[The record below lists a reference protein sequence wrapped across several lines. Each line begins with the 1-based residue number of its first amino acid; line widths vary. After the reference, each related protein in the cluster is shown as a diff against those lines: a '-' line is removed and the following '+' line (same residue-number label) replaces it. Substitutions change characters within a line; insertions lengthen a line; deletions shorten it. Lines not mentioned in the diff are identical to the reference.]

1 MGLIVMIQLIH
12 SDDDDDQLQVDKKP
26 GLMIHLIHPHQR
38 WRPRCCW
45 CGVVLTISHPPTSAT
60 LVMMMMMTLMVM
72 MLMVNTVNGDEILGF

>member
-1 MGLIVMIQLIH
+1 MGLIQLIH

-60 LVMMMMMTLMVM
+60 LVMMMMMTLMMVM
-72 MLMVNTVNGDEILGF
+72 VMANTGDGDKILGF

>member
-12 SDDDDDQLQVDKKP
+12 SDDDDDDDQLQVDKKP

-60 LVMMMMMTLMVM
+60 LMMMMMMMMMTF
-72 MLMVNTVNGDEILGF
+72 MVNTGNGDKILGF

>member
-1 MGLIVMIQLIH
+1 MIQLIH
-12 SDDDDDQLQVDKKP
+12 SDDDDQLQVDKKP

-60 LVMMMMMTLMVM
+60 LVMMMMMILMVM
-72 MLMVNTVNGDEILGF
+72 TSMVNTGNGDKILGF

>member
-1 MGLIVMIQLIH
+1 MPGLIVMIQLIH

-45 CGVVLTISHPPTSAT
+45 CGVVLTISHPPT
-60 LVMMMMMTLMVM
+60 LVMMMMMALMMMM
-72 MLMVNTVNGDEILGF
+72 MLILNTGNVLGF

>member
-1 MGLIVMIQLIH
+1 MIQLIH
-12 SDDDDDQLQVDKKP
+12 SDDDDDDDDQLQVDKKP

-60 LVMMMMMTLMVM
+60 LVMMMM
-72 MLMVNTVNGDEILGF
+72 LMVNTGNGDKILGF